1 MKSREIALRLKRYD
15 AEEKNRKVAE
25 LELMIRDFEQMAGEL
40 DRQIAAEEDRTGIKD
55 ATHFAYSTFAK
66 SAALRRLNLTTS
78 VTDLKSKLVRARDE
92 YEDAL
97 AEVRKIEAG
106 ESRDIDHSRRKSQR
120 NGASLG

>member
-15 AEEKNRKVAE
+15 AEEKNRKVVE

-55 ATHFAYSTFAK
+55 ANHFAYSTFAK
-66 SAALRRLNLTTS
+66 SAAQRRLNLTTS
-78 VTDLKSKLVRARDE
+78 VTDLKSKLALARDE

-106 ESRDIDHSRRKSQR
+106 ESRDTDRSRRKSQR
-120 NGASLG
+120 SGASLS

>member
-1 MKSREIALRLKRYD
+1 MKSREITLRLKRYE
-15 AEEKNRKVAE
+15 AEEKNRKVVE

-40 DRQIAAEEDRTGIKD
+40 DRQIAAEEDRTGVKD
-55 ATHFAYSTFAK
+55 ANHFAYSTFAK

-78 VTDLKSKLVRARDE
+78 VTDLKSKLALARDE

-106 ESRDIDHSRRKSQR
+106 ENRDIDRSRRKSQR
-120 NGASLG
+120 NAASLG

>member
-55 ATHFAYSTFAK
+55 ANHFAYSTFAK
-66 SAALRRLNLTTS
+66 SAAQRRLNLTTS
-78 VTDLKSKLVRARDE
+78 VTDLKSKLALARDE

-106 ESRDIDHSRRKSQR
+106 ESRDTDRSRRKSQR
-120 NGASLG
+120 SGASLG